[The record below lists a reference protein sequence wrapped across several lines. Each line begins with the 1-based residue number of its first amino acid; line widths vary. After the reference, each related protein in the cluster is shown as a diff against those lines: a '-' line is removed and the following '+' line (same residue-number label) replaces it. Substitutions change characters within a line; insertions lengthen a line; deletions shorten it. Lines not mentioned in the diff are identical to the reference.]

1 MPLQETHPPVFP
13 RWSRA
18 CQSTI
23 RRDIQLPSGEYPNIP
38 TVSIVGLALILVGI
52 GAMGTP
58 MSTNLAK
65 AGYKIVAYDTDPKRT
80 QALAS
85 TLEIEVAGSLE
96 EVGAMCGTVITMLPD
111 GKIARNSTPETKEC
125 PG

>member
-1 MPLQETHPPVFP
+1 MPLQENHPPVFP

-52 GAMGTP
+52 GAIITWAA
-58 MSTNLAK
+58 SSL
-65 AGYKIVAYDTDPKRT
+65 IVCG
-80 QALAS
+80 S
-85 TLEIEVAGSLE
+85 IMVVA
-96 EVGAMCGTVITMLPD
+96 
-111 GKIARNSTPETKEC
+111 
-125 PG
+125 